1 MRQRAMI
8 AMALAGRPS
17 LLIADEPTSALDV
30 TTQATV
36 IDLIRR
42 VGDDGSM
49 ATLLSPT
56 TSPSSPASPRRC
68 TVMYAGE
75 IVEIGAVDAL
85 YSAPPIRTPAP
96 CSARS
101 RVCSTTGSNEL
112 GSIPG
117 TMPDLT
123 SRRCGCR
130 FEPRCPVGRG
140 RDLCR
145 TVAPTLDR
153 GPGRGSGALSLAG
166 EIASEPTLNEVP
178 VASHGSARSAKP
190 VAA

>member
-1 MRQRAMI
+1 M
-8 AMALAGRPS
+8 
-17 LLIADEPTSALDV
+17 
-30 TTQATV
+30 

-49 ATLLSPT
+49 ATLLIT
-56 TSPSSPASPRRC
+56 HDLALVAGFAETV

-85 YSAPPIRTPAP
+85 YSGRPPVHPRLLGSIPGLFDD
-96 CSARS
+96 
-101 RVCSTTGSNEL
+101 RVNEL

-117 TMPDLT
+117 TMPNLT
-123 SRRCGCR
+123 KPSVGCR

-153 GPGRGSGALSLAG
+153 GARRRSGALSL
-166 EIASEPTLNEVP
+166 
-178 VASHGSARSAKP
+178 RR
-190 VAA
+190 